1 MTPVSNNEVYRIEIP
16 IEAEDRYS
24 DELSRARRSTER
36 FERSAERARTRT
48 ERLTRRRWEMR
59 LSARDGATG
68 VIGRASSMAQR
79 AAMRTYRMIMRAADY
94 ATPVMRSINRNGS
107 RLLRSSYRITIRAV
121 DMATRTLR
129 SINRS
134 INSTLGVIGFAGGGA
149 AGVVIP
155 LKLVADR
162 QNMETAFEVLLG
174 SAEAATKRVQDL
186 TDFAQSTP
194 FMRDEIFEASRI
206 LEVFTQGALATG
218 DGLRQIGDIAAG
230 TQQPFSDVA
239 LWMGRMYDA
248 MQSGRPIG
256 EMGARLQEMGAISG
270 EQRARLDDLAESG
283 KDISE
288 IWPKVTEEF
297 SRFDGMM
304 EKVSKNLGNLFL
316 YMFAF
321 AQEDV
326 LRPWGEGLSRTIQPA
341 LEKFSTWQAE
351 NRDIIEA
358 WKEDI
363 RDFAESFSG
372 NILDGVYWSIDHL
385 NNNYINNEDFQE
397 LDLGGRV
404 RFVMDDIS
412 DLFSNWWSENGEDQ
426 VTSFA
431 DSFGSNLGSA
441 LNGAILG
448 ILGVD
453 SEDSSPFAEAGVSA
467 GKSFIDGF
475 IEQINFGDIGQ
486 GIFDLWS
493 SSLPSTEKS
502 IGGNIISG
510 LFQGFLLSQLF
521 SIGGKLFGGLRGPG
535 RMIGG
540 LFGRGNKDRNRRMP
554 REDQRQQRQQR
565 RGGRGGI
572 WGRTAGAISGLFT
585 AGAAIPD
592 SENEQRTRSQ
602 RHSGPGVW
610 GRVVGSTRGLFNR
623 NPATANGVV
632 SSPYAPGGGGGMMRS
647 MGRMIRPLAIGAS
660 LMDIFNSEEEERG
673 GLLAGLAGSL
683 AGGAAGAKGGATL
696 GAFLGPKGAAIGG
709 ILGGIGGAIGGEKFV
724 DWMADLDFSWL
735 TDGFNDA
742 WNWVTTKWNSFSTWF
757 SEKVWTP
764 LTNGVS
770 TAVEWVV
777 EKWNEGREWVSEK
790 WSTFS
795 NWFTESVWEPLKNRA
810 INTINF
816 FVGLF
821 NGAWTF
827 ITAVWSIASEWF
839 TENVWNPV
847 VEGVTVAA
855 EWIWEKLVDAW
866 TWVSETW
873 NTASEW
879 FVENVWDPVVEGV
892 TNAALW
898 IWEKLVEAY
907 EWVQETWNSA
917 VEWFQETV
925 WDPLKEALE
934 PVVAWFDEK
943 FTEAYDFVVDT
954 WNSVA
959 DWFQETVWS
968 PIEGAVDSV
977 GNSISGAFESAWAI
991 VKPIWDSIKEAWD
1004 TVTGWKDTLSGW
1016 GGNVVEFVQN
1026 VTTRGEN
1033 ITGWSGS
1040 PERNANGGFINSK
1053 ILSWIGEDGP
1063 EYVVPV
1069 GAKRRERGK
1078 HLLRRA
1084 ASALGMSVG
1093 EAGQQSQPIHQMAN
1107 GGLVGSLPTAS
1118 GQGGTVATT
1127 LGVSSI
1133 GADFTTEAEEYGRTF
1148 VKSVDDG
1155 VQGNVIDLESWKARN
1170 IKQPMDQEI
1179 VESPNYGRGVVL
1191 GFKQGQD
1198 STPTETLSYLETNV
1212 QAPFLLMRDRSISWG
1227 SGTIDEFNSGMRSRG
1242 ANVSEAATE
1251 LAKRVESA
1259 FRAELG
1265 INSPSRV
1272 MAEMGMW
1279 SALGFVKGL
1288 SDVDI
1293 EGYAKQ
1299 QLAALM
1305 AMYGGFQ
1312 PDFGAGFTMTSGFG
1326 PRRSPGGIGSTNHRG
1341 VDFAAAMGTPIRA
1354 QAGGMVNF
1362 AGRQGGY
1369 GNIVRI
1375 SGAGGMEYL
1384 YAHNSVNM
1392 VRRGQMV
1399 TPGQVIGLV
1408 GSTGNS
1414 TGPHVHYEVRRGGS
1428 AINPMGH
1435 VRGFHKGGFVR
1446 GRQYAE
1452 LGETGDEV
1460 VIPFANSH
1468 RARARNLYEQTGRRL
1483 GIDMG
1488 SGYDD
1493 GIATTNIIIN
1503 EDGKG
1508 GITVEN
1514 LEIHIDASGV
1524 SSVEELRE
1532 MVPDIAEDLLAE
1544 LMKAIEQSQ
1553 DNKSA

>member
-1 MTPVSNNEVYRIEIP
+1 
-16 IEAEDRYS
+16 
-24 DELSRARRSTER
+24 
-36 FERSAERARTRT
+36 
-48 ERLTRRRWEMR
+48 MR

-68 VIGRASSMAQR
+68 VIGRATIMAQR
-79 AAMRTYRMIMRAADY
+79 AARRTYRMIMRAADY
-94 ATPVMRSINRNGS
+94 ATPVMRSINRNGN
-107 RLLRSSYRITIRAV
+107 RLLRTSYRITIRAV
-121 DMATRTLR
+121 DMATRTIR
-129 SINRS
+129 NINRS
-134 INSTLGVIGFAGGGA
+134 INSTLGVIGFAGGSA

-174 SAEAATKRVQDL
+174 SAEEATKRVQEL

-194 FMRDEIFEASRI
+194 FMRDEIFESSRI
-206 LEVFTQGALATG
+206 LEIFTQGALATG
-218 DGLRQIGDIAAG
+218 DGLKQIGDIASG

-270 EQRARLDDLAESG
+270 EQRARLDDLAASG

-316 YMFAF
+316 YVYAF
-321 AQEDV
+321 AQEDI

-341 LEKFSTWQAE
+341 LEKFSSWQAE
-351 NRDIIEA
+351 NRDIIDA

-385 NNNYINNEDFQE
+385 NNNYINNEEFQE

-453 SEDSSPFAEAGVSA
+453 SEDSSPFAEAGVTA

-510 LFQGFLLSQLF
+510 LFQGFLLSQLL

-554 REDQRQQRQQR
+554 REDQRQQSQQR
-565 RGGRGGI
+565 RGGRRGI

-592 SENEQRTRSQ
+592 SDNERRTRSQ

-623 NPATANGVV
+623 NPATANGFV

-647 MGRMIRPLAIGAS
+647 MGRTIRPLAIGAS
-660 LMDIFNSEEEERG
+660 LMDIFSAEEGERG
-673 GLLAGLAGSL
+673 GLLAYLGGSL
-683 AGGAAGAKGGATL
+683 AGGAAGAKGGAAL
-696 GAFLGPKGAAIGG
+696 GAVLGPKGAAVGG
-709 ILGGIGGAIGGEKFV
+709 IVGAIGGAIGGEKFV
-724 DWMADLDFSWL
+724 EWMDTNGILQSISDTIFNGSWWSQKWEDVKSWAREAWSNVTDVWDSVLESADNTIFNSGWWL
-735 TDGFNDA
+735 EKWQSVKGWFADA
-742 WNWVTTKWNSFSTWF
+742 WGNAKDVFDGWLETAEETIFSMDWWMYQAGYVLGVLENTLFSSDWWLERWDSVKEWAAEKWESVDEIWQDVLESLEGTIFHSDWWLERWENVKTWAAEKWEEAQEVWESVKENISETIFNAEWWSERWEDTKSWAQEKWDEAQEVWDSAIDRIESTIFSADWWLERWDSVKNWASD
-757 SEKVWTP
+757 
-764 LTNGVS
+764 
-770 TAVEWVV
+770 
-777 EKWNEGREWVSEK
+777 KWNEFTEVWESVKEGISDSLFSKDWWNEK
-790 WSTFS
+790 W
-795 NWFTESVWEPLKNRA
+795 
-810 INTINF
+810 
-816 FVGLF
+816 
-821 NGAWTF
+821 
-827 ITAVWSIASEWF
+827 
-839 TENVWNPV
+839 
-847 VEGVTVAA
+847 EGVKSWATSALASIGSSV
-855 EWIWEKLVDAW
+855 VG
-866 TWVSETW
+866 WVGSFGSGR
-873 NTASEW
+873 N
-879 FVENVWDPVVEGV
+879 DGGKEGF
-892 TNAALW
+892 
-898 IWEKLVEAY
+898 
-907 EWVQETWNSA
+907 NS
-917 VEWFQETV
+917 
-925 WDPLKEALE
+925 
-934 PVVAWFDEK
+934 
-943 FTEAYDFVVDT
+943 Y
-954 WNSVA
+954 
-959 DWFQETVWS
+959 
-968 PIEGAVDSV
+968 
-977 GNSISGAFESAWAI
+977 
-991 VKPIWDSIKEAWD
+991 
-1004 TVTGWKDTLSGW
+1004 
-1016 GGNVVEFVQN
+1016 
-1026 VTTRGEN
+1026 
-1033 ITGWSGS
+1033 
-1040 PERNANGGFINSK
+1040 ANGGMI
-1053 ILSWIGEDGP
+1053 DRP
-1063 EYVVPV
+1063 
-1069 GAKRRERGK
+1069 
-1078 HLLRRA
+1078 HLGL
-1084 ASALGMSVG
+1084 VG
-1093 EAGQQSQPIHQMAN
+1093 EAGPEAIIPLSSARRKRAMQLYEQTGKRLGVNAYAN
-1107 GGLVGSLPTAS
+1107 GGIQGSVSDLPMAS

-1155 VQGNVIDLESWKARN
+1155 VQGNVVDLESWKARN
-1170 IKQPMDQEI
+1170 IKQPMDQE
-1179 VESPNYGRGVVL
+1179 VAESPNYGRGVVL

-1227 SGTIDEFNSGMRSRG
+1227 SGAIDEFNSGMRSRG

-1265 INSPSRV
+1265 INSPSTV

-1279 SALGFVKGL
+1279 SALGFVNGL
-1288 SDVDI
+1288 SDVDV
-1293 EGYAKQ
+1293 EGYAKK

-1305 AMYGGFQ
+1305 ALYGGFQ

-1341 VDFAAAMGTPIRA
+1341 VDYAAAMGTPIRA

-1435 VRGFHKGGFVR
+1435 VRGFHKGGMVR
-1446 GRQYAE
+1446 GRQFAE

-1483 GIDMG
+1483 GIKPIDMG
-1488 SGYDD
+1488 GGYE
-1493 GIATTNIIIN
+1493 GEGTTNITIHQ
-1503 EDGKG
+1503 DGKG

-1532 MVPDIAEDLLAE
+1532 MVPDIAEDLLVE